1 MLRGARAVCL
11 TTLGLAAQARAK
23 RHSTTDEA
31 LRTAAAMGA
40 FRTVLTHF
48 SQRYPRAPHGVPAA
62 GPLAARAL
70 AACDGMSLPLELLP
84 RLHLL
89 APALAAALADPQP
102 AEGPCADT

>member
-1 MLRGARAVCL
+1 MHPCVLL
-11 TTLGLAAQARAK
+11 QARAK

-40 FRTVLTHF
+40 YRTVLTHF
-48 SQRYPRAPHGVPAA
+48 SQRYPRAPHGVPVA
-62 GPLAARAL
+62 GPLAARAM

-89 APALAAALADPQP
+89 APALAAALADLP
-102 AEGPCADT
+102 EGPCADT